1 MCEALAMSIGVLG
14 GTGPAGRGMA
24 ARLGSVGH
32 DVIVG
37 SRDRDRSASVLEE
50 LCEHWGDRVATLT
63 AGTNADAADAD
74 VVLLGTVWDAS
85 VPTAAG
91 LAAELA
97 GKILISMGNGVG
109 KQGRSF
115 RPVILP
121 EGSLA
126 GAVQAAVPATRVV
139 AAFHHLPAAAMAAID
154 RPLHGDVLVASDDDD
169 ARVAVLD
176 LVDGL
181 PELRGLDAGP
191 LANALGIEAF
201 LAAMLTVNLR
211 HQGEATLPLEGI
223 GPRRPDV
230 GGATSP

>member
-1 MCEALAMSIGVLG
+1 
-14 GTGPAGRGMA
+14 MA
-24 ARLGSVGH
+24 ARLGLVGH

-37 SRDRDRSASVLEE
+37 SRDRDRSAAVVEE
-50 LCEHWGDRVATLT
+50 LRAQWGDRVATLT
-63 AGTNADAADAD
+63 AGTNADAAGAD

-85 VPTAAG
+85 VSTAAG
-91 LAAELA
+91 LADELA
-97 GKILISMGNGVG
+97 GKILISMANGVE

-115 RPVILP
+115 RPVVPP

-126 GAVQAAVPATRVV
+126 AAVQKAAPAAHVV
-139 AAFHHLPAAAMAAID
+139 AAFHHVPAAAMAAID
-154 RPLHGDVLVASDDDD
+154 RSLHGDVLVASDDDD

-181 PELRGLDAGP
+181 PDLRGLDAGP

-211 HQGEATLPLEGI
+211 HQGESTLHLEGI
-223 GPRRPDV
+223 GPRRTGA
-230 GGATSP
+230 GGTPRP